1 MKLIE
6 EKNTIKKKNNKKKK
20 KLEKGRNFDQ
30 KGTKL
35 LWRWRA
41 TIDHYVKRSF
51 NNNIM
56 IIPLFTI
63 LPCCTL

>member
-20 KLEKGRNFDQ
+20 KREKGRNFYQ

-35 LWRWRA
+35 LSRWRV
-41 TIDHYVKRSF
+41 TIDHYVKVIS
-51 NNNIM
+51 
-56 IIPLFTI
+56 
-63 LPCCTL
+63 

>member
-20 KLEKGRNFDQ
+20 KREKERNFYQ

-35 LWRWRA
+35 LSRWRA
-41 TIDHYVKRSF
+41 TIDHYVKV
-51 NNNIM
+51 I
-56 IIPLFTI
+56 
-63 LPCCTL
+63 